1 MPLLQFKVQ
10 QSISKLSTELKC
22 CCHHLIVQSTFAAT
36 IATIIDADVAKRATT
51 LLPEIEYLE
60 PDQIGQKETPLE

>member
-1 MPLLQFKVQ
+1 MLLPP
-10 QSISKLSTELKC
+10 
-22 CCHHLIVQSTFAAT
+22 LIVQSTFAAT

-60 PDQIGQKETPLE
+60 PDQIGQKETPLEWDS